1 MADGQIDTD
10 AHASEDAA
18 HTTGTEVASGGAE
31 HHGPSLFGVEALG
44 AASIVSLAVLVVL
57 LGLLW
62 KKVPAAI
69 GRALDGKIAI
79 IRAQLDEAESLR
91 KEAEALKAE
100 YQAKADAA
108 GSESEAL
115 LARARSEAD
124 AIVAKAQTDAE
135 ALVARRTKMAENKI
149 GAEELAAINELRAV
163 AANAAARA
171 AAKLIAERHD
181 AAADQAVIDR
191 TIREI
196 AVR

>member
-1 MADGQIDTD
+1 MAEDRIETD

-18 HTTGTEVASGGAE
+18 HTTGTEVANGGAE
-31 HHGPSLFGVEALG
+31 HHGPNLFGVEAAG
-44 AASIVSLAVLVVL
+44 IVSLAVLLVL

-69 GRALDGKIAI
+69 GRALDGKIAV

-108 GSESEAL
+108 GAESEAL
-115 LARARSEAD
+115 LTRARAEAD
-124 AIVAKAQTDAE
+124 AIVARAQTDAE
-135 ALVARRTKMAENKI
+135 ALIARRTRMAEDKI
-149 GAEELAAINELRAV
+149 GAEELAAVNELRVV
-163 AANAAARA
+163 AANAAAKA
-171 AAKLIAERHD
+171 AARLIAERHD

-191 TIREI
+191 TIGEI
-196 AVR
+196 GAR

>member
-1 MADGQIDTD
+1 MADGHIETD
-10 AHASEDAA
+10 APAGSDAA
-18 HTTGTEVASGGAE
+18 HTTGSEVAHGGTE
-31 HHGPSLFGVEALG
+31 HHGPSLLGIEAAGV
-44 AASIVSLAVLVVL
+44 VSLSMLLVL

-69 GRALDGKIAI
+69 GRALDGKIAV
-79 IRAQLDEAESLR
+79 IRAQLAEAESLR

-115 LARARSEAD
+115 LARARAEAD

-135 ALVARRTKMAENKI
+135 ALVARRTKMAEDKI
-149 GAEELAAINELRAV
+149 GAEELAAVNELRAV
-163 AANAAARA
+163 AANAAAKA

-181 AAADQAVIDR
+181 AASDQAVIDR

-196 AVR
+196 AAR